1 MTDLNAEMA
10 FLQSMQS
17 SATDSYLPKPTG
29 STAGAGGEGNEE
41 EEEDYDPSDLSYEN
55 SSHQNTSNQNMQTPT
70 VPRDTAD
77 VDISASASATIETPN
92 VVTEAK
98 PSATK
103 QPRTIGGFVVDDD
116 DDEDDEEENGDN
128 GDGGNEGV
136 ESGSRLD
143 SKPVGEELGKVN
155 ENGRPASVSKSVPR
169 RSASR
174 TPQGLPA
181 QGTASVP
188 VISRERTASLDV
200 SSGVANS
207 NSVNVTTVTIPVSDH
222 ATSTENK
229 VVSNQPSSVPLSRGP
244 SAQGSAET
252 SAPKARLPHDRV
264 GILED
269 RIAEDPKGDV
279 DAWLNLINE
288 HRRRNKIEDAR
299 IVYERFFKIFP
310 TAVRHSTLQ
319 YWTRPCIWLTSVR
332 QSNGSHM
339 LIWNCK
345 MMTSIV
351 LSRSLTKH
359 YYQFQ
364 IFNYG
369 QFIWIMF
376 VVVIIL
382 LRTCLALR
390 VKLSLKHMT
399 LYYRM
404 LVLIEI
410 LVRFGRIIY
419 SL

>member
-29 STAGAGGEGNEE
+29 STAGAGGDGNEE

-70 VPRDTAD
+70 VPRDTVD

-155 ENGRPASVSKSVPR
+155 GNSRPASVSKSVPR

-229 VVSNQPSSVPLSRGP
+229 AVSNPQPSSVPLSRGP

-252 SAPKARLPHDRV
+252 SVPKARLPHDRV

-310 TAVRHSTLQ
+310 TAVRHSTLN
-319 YWTRPCIWLTSVR
+319 T
-332 QSNGSHM
+332 
-339 LIWNCK
+339 
-345 MMTSIV
+345 
-351 LSRSLTKH
+351 
-359 YYQFQ
+359 
-364 IFNYG
+364 G
-369 QFIWIMF
+369 QD
-376 VVVIIL
+376 
-382 LRTCLALR
+382 
-390 VKLSLKHMT
+390 
-399 LYYRM
+399 
-404 LVLIEI
+404 LV
-410 LVRFGRIIY
+410 FG
-419 SL
+419 